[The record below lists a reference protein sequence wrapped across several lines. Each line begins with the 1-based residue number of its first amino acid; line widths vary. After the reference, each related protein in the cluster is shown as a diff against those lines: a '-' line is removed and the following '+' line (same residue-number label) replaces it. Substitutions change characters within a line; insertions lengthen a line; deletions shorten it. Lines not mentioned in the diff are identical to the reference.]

1 MNDIQHSENSEFPG
15 LELVA
20 LKFNVCFPDLA
31 GGKSDM
37 EGSAL
42 RINALDRR
50 IWRRFDIGC
59 ILVLDLLELFC
70 AYGWRRWTLSFVP

>member
-1 MNDIQHSENSEFPG
+1 MNDIQHSEISEFPG
-15 LELVA
+15 LEFVA
-20 LKFNVCFPDLA
+20 LMFNVYFPDLA

-50 IWRRFDIGC
+50 NGGVL
-59 ILVLDLLELFC
+59 ILGAFWYLI
-70 AYGWRRWTLSFVP
+70 Y